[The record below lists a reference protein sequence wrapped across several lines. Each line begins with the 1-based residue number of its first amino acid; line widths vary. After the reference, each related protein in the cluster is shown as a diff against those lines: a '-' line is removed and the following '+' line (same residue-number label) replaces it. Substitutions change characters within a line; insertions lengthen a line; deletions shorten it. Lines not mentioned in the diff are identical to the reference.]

1 MLLTKVLHAGRY
13 PPASNAGQLSPDTF
27 IAVQVRKFL
36 QQTGKRE

>member
-1 MLLTKVLHAGRY
+1 MFLARDLHPGRY
-13 PPASNAGQLSPDTF
+13 PPSIKCGHLLPDTL